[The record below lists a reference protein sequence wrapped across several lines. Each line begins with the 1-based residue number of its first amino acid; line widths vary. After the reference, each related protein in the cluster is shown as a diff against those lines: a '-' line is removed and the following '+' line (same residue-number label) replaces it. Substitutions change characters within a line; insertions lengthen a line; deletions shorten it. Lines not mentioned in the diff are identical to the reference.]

1 MVHVNDM
8 NELKRMVTN
17 FYDLDKA
24 CVARVLRGIGEL
36 KREVTRLKL
45 ENDTLKK
52 EKEKAKD

>member
-52 EKEKAKD
+52 EKVKDK